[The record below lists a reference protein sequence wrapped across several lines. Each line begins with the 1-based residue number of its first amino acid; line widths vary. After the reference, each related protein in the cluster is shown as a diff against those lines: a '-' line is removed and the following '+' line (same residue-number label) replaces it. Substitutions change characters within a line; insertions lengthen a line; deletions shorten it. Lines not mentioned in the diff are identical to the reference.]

1 MRSGAPVKTHFQTL
15 SEDQGRKKF
24 QKKRKKKSSLT
35 CPASSIILAFTFKQ
49 QIRAIFSRCSDIA
62 FMFAGEKK
70 SVNSRTFAIGF
81 PLFFFPFFF
90 FSLSRWYPFLWL
102 SESAPVKERAE
113 WNSSCSVVLQK
124 YVKIDRMH

>member
-1 MRSGAPVKTHFQTL
+1 MCAAL
-15 SEDQGRKKF
+15 
-24 QKKRKKKSSLT
+24 
-35 CPASSIILAFTFKQ
+35 SIILAFTFKQ

-70 SVNSRTFAIGF
+70 SVNSRTFAIHF
-81 PLFFFPFFF
+81 PLFFFLFFF
-90 FSLSRWYPFLWL
+90 LSRWYPFLWL